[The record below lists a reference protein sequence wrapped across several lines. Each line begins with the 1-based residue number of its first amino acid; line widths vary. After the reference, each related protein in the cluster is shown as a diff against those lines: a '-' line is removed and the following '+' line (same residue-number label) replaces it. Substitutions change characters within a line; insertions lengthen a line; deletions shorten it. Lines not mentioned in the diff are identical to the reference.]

1 MPLPVLRRRVVLGTR
16 TQSHGDPLPLR
27 ARGSHLDGNCLF
39 FFFFKLFFLF
49 QLCWVFVAT
58 GGLSLVSVR
67 RGYSPVAVL
76 RLLIAVA
83 SLITENRF

>member
-1 MPLPVLRRRVVLGTR
+1 MATAFSFFFQIIFFTNYFFFISAVLG
-16 TQSHGDPLPLR
+16 
-27 ARGSHLDGNCLF
+27 
-39 FFFFKLFFLF
+39 
-49 QLCWVFVAT
+49 LCSA